1 MPIINLADIQQIN
14 KTQQQLLFPKQK
26 HNQNQNHAAFDYI
39 IADTFQLV
47 MKQLFLQL
55 PIQPLLNANHQIA
68 QLVNQVQELAPE
80 LFHPRK
86 KLLVDKPVIGLL
98 TVNNESYFIQSITN
112 IAFKQGIPRIYEWA
126 VRYPKLSWQDRVKLW
141 TTTVQY
147 SVNPNQIQLV
157 IVAVDPIKPA
167 QRLDINWTQKLHQQ
181 TERWLI
187 KLLSQTQDNNLI
199 SNQVNKEI
207 ISSMINL
214 NDIPEVRI

>member
-14 KTQQQLLFPKQK
+14 KTQQQLLFPNQK
-26 HNQNQNHAAFDYI
+26 HQQNHTAFDYI
-39 IADTFQLV
+39 IADNFQLV

-55 PIQPLLNANHQIA
+55 PIQPLLNANPQIA
-68 QLVNQVQELAPE
+68 QLVNQLQELAPE

-86 KLLVDKPVIGLL
+86 KLLVDNPVIAPL
-98 TVNNESYFIQSITN
+98 TVNNENYFIQSITN
-112 IAFKQGIPRIYEWA
+112 IAFKRGIPRIYEWA

-157 IVAVDPIKPA
+157 IVAVDPVKPA
-167 QRLDINWTQKLHQQ
+167 QRLDINWNNKLHYQ

-187 KLLSQTQDNNLI
+187 KLLSQTQDNNLT
-199 SNQVNKEI
+199 SKQVNQEI
-207 ISSMINL
+207 TSSMINL
-214 NDIPEVRI
+214 DNIPEIRI

>member
-1 MPIINLADIQQIN
+1 MSIINLADIQQIN

-26 HNQNQNHAAFDYI
+26 HNQNHSAFDYI
-39 IADTFQLV
+39 IADNFQLV

-55 PIQPLLNANHQIA
+55 PVQPLLNANPQIA
-68 QLVNQVQELAPE
+68 QLVAQVQELAPE

-86 KLLVDKPVIGLL
+86 KLLVDNPVIAPL
-98 TVNNESYFIQSITN
+98 TVNNENYFIQIITN
-112 IAFKQGIPRIYEWA
+112 IAFKRGIPRIYEWA
-126 VRYPKLSWQDRVKLW
+126 MRYPKLSWQDRVKLW

-147 SVNPNQIQLV
+147 SVYPNQIQLV
-157 IVAVDPIKPA
+157 IVAVDPVKPA

-181 TERWLI
+181 TEKWLI

-199 SNQVNKEI
+199 SKQVNQEI

-214 NDIPEVRI
+214 DNIPETNI

>member
-14 KTQQQLLFPKQK
+14 KTQQQLLFPNQK
-26 HNQNQNHAAFDYI
+26 HHQNHAAFDSI
-39 IADTFQLV
+39 IADNFQLV

-55 PIQPLLNANHQIA
+55 PIQPLLNANPQIA
-68 QLVNQVQELAPE
+68 QLVAQVQELAPE
-80 LFHPRK
+80 LFHHRR
-86 KLLVDKPVIGLL
+86 KLLVDHPVIAPL
-98 TVNNESYFIQSITN
+98 TVNDENHFIQSITN
-112 IAFKQGIPRIYEWA
+112 IAFKRGIPIIYEWA

-167 QRLDINWTQKLHQQ
+167 QRLDINWNQKLHYQ
-181 TERWLI
+181 TEKWLI

-199 SNQVNKEI
+199 SNQANQKI
-207 ISSMINL
+207 TSSMMNL

>member
-14 KTQQQLLFPKQK
+14 KTQQQLLFPNQK
-26 HNQNQNHAAFDYI
+26 HHQNHAAFDSI
-39 IADTFQLV
+39 IADNFQLV

-55 PIQPLLNANHQIA
+55 PIQPLLNANPQIA
-68 QLVNQVQELAPE
+68 QLVAQVQELAPE
-80 LFHPRK
+80 LFHHRR
-86 KLLVDKPVIGLL
+86 KLLVDHPVITPL
-98 TVNNESYFIQSITN
+98 TVNDENHFIQSITN
-112 IAFKQGIPRIYEWA
+112 IAFKRGIPIIYEWA

-147 SVNPNQIQLV
+147 SVDPNQLQLV

-167 QRLDINWTQKLHQQ
+167 QRLDINWNNKLHQQ
-181 TERWLI
+181 TEKWLI

-207 ISSMINL
+207 TSSMINL
-214 NDIPEVRI
+214 DNIPEVRI

>member
-14 KTQQQLLFPKQK
+14 KTQQQLLFPHQK
-26 HNQNQNHAAFDYI
+26 HQQNHAAFDSI
-39 IADTFQLV
+39 IADNFQLV

-55 PIQPLLNANHQIA
+55 PVQPLLNANPQIA

-80 LFHPRK
+80 TFYHRR
-86 KLLVDKPVIGLL
+86 KLLVDNAVIAPL
-98 TVNNESYFIQSITN
+98 TVNNESYFIQIITN
-112 IAFKQGIPRIYEWA
+112 IAFKRGIPRIYEWA

-167 QRLDINWTQKLHQQ
+167 QRLDINWNKKWHYQ
-181 TERWLI
+181 TEQWLI
-187 KLLSQTQDNNLI
+187 KLLSKPQDNNLPSNPI
-199 SNQVNKEI
+199 SRDV
-207 ISSMINL
+207 SSMVCLENISEQS
-214 NDIPEVRI
+214 I